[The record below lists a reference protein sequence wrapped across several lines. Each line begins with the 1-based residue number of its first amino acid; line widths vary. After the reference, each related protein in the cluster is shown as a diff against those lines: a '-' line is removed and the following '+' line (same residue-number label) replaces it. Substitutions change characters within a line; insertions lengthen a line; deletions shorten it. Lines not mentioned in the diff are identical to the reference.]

1 MTRPD
6 GSDLV
11 LHYRK
16 CNEVLMLLL
25 LLLSRC
31 LHILQLQHLT
41 LNMAASTLRTKAG
54 WVTVDCRTHTHAH
67 TQMLPAKL
75 RLGAGNGCYCCVL

>member
-1 MTRPD
+1 MMTRPD

-25 LLLSRC
+25 LLSRC
-31 LHILQLQHLT
+31 IHILQLQHLT

-54 WVTVDCRTHTHAH
+54 WVTVDCKTHTRTHTH
-67 TQMLPAKL
+67 K
-75 RLGAGNGCYCCVL
+75 